1 MNESIEEEDLNSYNS
16 ANQTIQKSFG
26 KRRGSQPEDIFN
38 LENGSNSSE
47 EDEEEVELNE
57 N

>member
-1 MNESIEEEDLNSYNS
+1 MNESIEDLNSNNTANS
-16 ANQTIQKSFG
+16 SIQKSFG

-38 LENGSNSSE
+38 PNGSNSSG
-47 EDEEEVELNE
+47 EEEEEEELTE